1 MRSSFHVA
9 TPFELSPLMDRRCA
23 TERSTKEEKVMRL
36 GAMLVGRYLMSL
48 SASGD
53 QMYS

>member
-9 TPFELSPLMDRRCA
+9 TPFELSPLMNRRWA
-23 TERSTKEEKVMRL
+23 AERISREEKVMRL
-36 GAMLVGRYLMSL
+36 GAMLVGICLMSL